1 MRYWLFATFLLATMS
16 TASFA
21 ADINPM
27 TAGDVSCAGYLVI
40 AEGSAEKQNLDS
52 WVAGRVAAIVPA
64 PFQPTLRSIPMER
77 FRKDLRQLC
86 KEVGADAD
94 LFVVSALLAYRY
106 QQARE

>member
-1 MRYWLFATFLLATMS
+1 MRHWLLTTFLLAMMS
-16 TASFA
+16 TASYA

-27 TAGDVSCAGYLVI
+27 TAGDVSCSDFLVI

-77 FRKDLRQLC
+77 FRTDLRQLC
-86 KEVGADAD
+86 REVGADAD
-94 LFVVSALLAYRY
+94 LFVASALLAYRY
-106 QQARE
+106 QKARE